1 MRLLAAVVLGACL
14 AGPAAAQQWSS
25 LLKGSPLEV
34 FDSEDNRLLLASALQ
49 ALERPADQQPLG
61 WSNPKTGHQGH
72 IMVLRAF
79 ASKGRECKELQVRT
93 EAQGRKGDDRLY
105 FCRVVGEWKLLGDS
119 QL

>member
-14 AGPAAAQQWSS
+14 AGPAVAQQWAS
-25 LLKGSPLEV
+25 LFKGSPLEV
-34 FDSEDNRLLLASALQ
+34 FDDGDMRLFLAAARQ

-61 WSNPKTGHQGH
+61 WSNRKTGHQGN

-79 ASKGRECKELQVRT
+79 DSKGRECKELQVRT
-93 EAQGRKGDDRLY
+93 AAQGRKGDDRLY
-105 FCRVVGEWKLLGDS
+105 FCRIEGEWKLLGDS